1 MKPLAIIAALALTG
15 CTSLEYKQEAA
26 APGERCKIRL
36 TSSLGSG
43 DIRLTGLQYN
53 RFLDT
58 GCAIIWDGP
67 MVSADA
73 FYAPAAVIKSDGC
86 YTEDASWLPHAASI
100 GGLIPYEFATA
111 WLVERILPDPFKTR
125 FENSFHRYNWI
136 TVAFYSN
143 AEIRAMWPEYACEVK
158 S

>member
-1 MKPLAIIAALALTG
+1 MTFSRALIATMALSA
-15 CTSLEYKQEAA
+15 CTSLDYVHEEAEN
-26 APGERCKIRL
+26 GERCKIRL
-36 TSSLGSG
+36 TASFGSG
-43 DIRLTGLQYN
+43 DIRLTGHQYN
-53 RFLDT
+53 RLLDT
-58 GCAIIWDGP
+58 GCAIVWDGP

-86 YTEDASWLPHAASI
+86 YTEDASWLPHAASFA
-100 GGLIPYEFATA
+100 GLIPAEIATA
-111 WLVERILPDPFKTR
+111 WLVEKILPEPFKTR

-143 AEIRAMWPEYACEVK
+143 DEIREMWPEYACK